1 MSEHDSF
8 RELIVRIRAGDEAAA
23 AELVRR
29 YEPAIR
35 RAARVRLR
43 DPRLKRLLDST
54 DICQSV
60 LGSFFVRAALGQYEL
75 ERPEQLLRLL
85 VVMARNKL
93 ANQAHRQEAECR
105 DHHRVEARPADEWE
119 LPSRDA
125 DPERQMAARELLEEA
140 RRRLLPDERRL
151 LELREQGREWNQ
163 IATEVG
169 GRPEALRKQLARA
182 VERVTKELDL
192 VGGDDE

>member
-1 MSEHDSF
+1 MSEYDSF
-8 RELIVRIRAGDEAAA
+8 RQLLVRIRAGDEAAA

-119 LPSRDA
+119 LPARDA
-125 DPERQMAARELLEEA
+125 DPGRQMAARELLEEA
-140 RRRLLPDERRL
+140 RRRLSPDERRL
-151 LELREQGREWNQ
+151 LQLRETGREWNQ

-182 VERVTKELDL
+182 VERVTKELGL
-192 VGGDDE
+192 EGGDDE